1 MDKYNPEFDLTK
13 YDKSRQPKTLSIEQE
28 NAIDLLITGK
38 SDGETA
44 KLVGVARQTVWNW
57 RNNDTLFSTE
67 LNKRR
72 QDLWSANLDRIRSLA
87 IDALDVVAEDL
98 QQTDDFKARS
108 TAAYFVLRCI
118 GFYKLDLYPWGT
130 TDIETARENDH
141 SLSLL
146 KLLLKK
152 R

>member
-1 MDKYNPEFDLTK
+1 MDKYNAEFDLTK
-13 YDKSRQPKTLSIEQE
+13 YDKSRQEKTLSIEQQ

-57 RNNDTLFSTE
+57 RNNDILFYTE

-72 QDLWSANLDRIRSLA
+72 QDLWSANLERIRSLA

-118 GFYKLDLYPWGT
+118 GFYKRDMYPWGT
-130 TDIETARENDH
+130 TDVESARETDR

-146 KLLLKK
+146 KHLIGK

>member
-13 YDKSRQPKTLSIEQE
+13 YDKSRQQKDLSIEQQ

-57 RNNDTLFSTE
+57 RNNDTLFYTE

-72 QDLWSANLDRIRSLA
+72 QDLWSANLERISSLA

-98 QQTDDFKARS
+98 QQTDDFKARLNRGLFRPTLYRFLQTRHVS
-108 TAAYFVLRCI
+108 LGHHRRGNRQGNRSQPFTA
-118 GFYKLDLYPWGT
+118 
-130 TDIETARENDH
+130 
-141 SLSLL
+141 
-146 KLLLKK
+146 
-152 R
+152 